1 MSASGL
7 LIELNGVQVWAFV
20 VEHDSG
26 YRIRL
31 ALDDWQRL
39 NVGIGQRL
47 PVRLP
52 GAGAVR
58 LFVTAATEQPPVVW
72 VTVATRMRAA
82 G

>member
-7 LIELNGVQVWAFV
+7 LVELNGTAVWAYV
-20 VEHDSG
+20 VEHESG
-26 YRIRL
+26 YRMRV

-39 NVGIGQRL
+39 NLALGQRL

-52 GAGAVR
+52 GAGAVV

-72 VTVATRMRAA
+72 VTVATRIRAA